1 MNPLT
6 SVTGKHY
13 NKYEQ
18 IVLETCSINGK
29 AVNIQ
34 SQGDSHLCGM
44 CEINNT
50 LSDLNYAIPFTVTD
64 FNTTA
69 DKQCLHHAIDY
80 EHDFVHQEI
89 ESNRTLKGDYGI
101 DVLQGVV
108 ELKGY
113 ACCRKEK

>member
-1 MNPLT
+1 MKVLSSEKRPDPETFINNINHLT

-29 AVNIQ
+29 AANIQ

-50 LSDLNYAIPFTVTD
+50 LSDLNKLCYSF
-64 FNTTA
+64 
-69 DKQCLHHAIDY
+69 Y
-80 EHDFVHQEI
+80 
-89 ESNRTLKGDYGI
+89 SY
-101 DVLQGVV
+101 
-108 ELKGY
+108 
-113 ACCRKEK
+113 